1 MCDVS
6 AQHSIRSFSGL
17 RNLFTRHNGLK
28 IGCLNIRGLL
38 NKIDEMRTIVTECNF
53 DIMGICETFLD
64 DNVADNEI
72 CIEGYTTVKKN
83 RNRHGGGVMLY
94 IKEGIQYNEI
104 TNLAGSE
111 VESVWA
117 NIQCDKQQLALGIMY
132 RPPSS
137 NHAYLKSMLDQIDNV
152 YSYNE
157 NVMLMGDLNYDYKL
171 DESLSSNPLH
181 QIEILYGMRQLIN
194 SPTRVT
200 LTTSTI
206 IDVMFSTEHESHVVT
221 GVYDI
226 SLSDHYMTY
235 TIYSKISHKTCLHKE
250 INFRN
255 YKRFNID
262 SFRNALS
269 QNDNICNTSWS
280 ADQLADKWKK
290 FKDGFIKISNNCAPM
305 ETRRLK
311 HRNNPWINSHI
322 IELIY
327 ERDYLKRKA
336 IQYKNEETWLLYKR
350 ARNNVTEMIKLSK
363 KQYYENSI
371 QESRNNPTKMW
382 KVLKQLT
389 HGNNRESP
397 PNTLTADI
405 FNSYFTNIGL
415 DTVSHLQPTPTT
427 GVDGGENDLFWR
439 GSNSTCCFDFTT
451 IEQDS
456 VKKPPS

>member
-6 AQHSIRSFSGL
+6 AQHSIRTFSGL
-17 RNLFTRHNGLK
+17 RNLFTRHNGFK

-72 CIEGYTTVKKN
+72 CIEGYTTVKKT
-83 RNRHGGGVMLY
+83 RNRHGGGVILY

-152 YSYNE
+152 YSCNE

-194 SPTRVT
+194 SPNRVT

-262 SFRNALS
+262 SFRNALL
-269 QNDNICNTSWS
+269 QNDNICNTGCS
-280 ADQLADKWKK
+280 A
-290 FKDGFIKISNNCAPM
+290 IC
-305 ETRRLK
+305 
-311 HRNNPWINSHI
+311 
-322 IELIY
+322 
-327 ERDYLKRKA
+327 
-336 IQYKNEETWLLYKR
+336 
-350 ARNNVTEMIKLSK
+350 
-363 KQYYENSI
+363 
-371 QESRNNPTKMW
+371 
-382 KVLKQLT
+382 
-389 HGNNRESP
+389 
-397 PNTLTADI
+397 
-405 FNSYFTNIGL
+405 NI
-415 DTVSHLQPTPTT
+415 P
-427 GVDGGENDLFWR
+427 GE
-439 GSNSTCCFDFTT
+439 
-451 IEQDS
+451 
-456 VKKPPS
+456 

>member
-1 MCDVS
+1 
-6 AQHSIRSFSGL
+6 
-17 RNLFTRHNGLK
+17 
-28 IGCLNIRGLL
+28 
-38 NKIDEMRTIVTECNF
+38 
-53 DIMGICETFLD
+53 
-64 DNVADNEI
+64 
-72 CIEGYTTVKKN
+72 
-83 RNRHGGGVMLY
+83 MLY

-171 DESLSSNPLH
+171 DEYLSSNPLH

-311 HRNNPWINSHI
+311 HRHNPWINSHI

-363 KQYYENSI
+363 K
-371 QESRNNPTKMW
+371 
-382 KVLKQLT
+382 
-389 HGNNRESP
+389 
-397 PNTLTADI
+397 
-405 FNSYFTNIGL
+405 
-415 DTVSHLQPTPTT
+415 
-427 GVDGGENDLFWR
+427 
-439 GSNSTCCFDFTT
+439 T
-451 IEQDS
+451 IL
-456 VKKPPS
+456 

>member
-1 MCDVS
+1 MLYAPLYYNVY
-6 AQHSIRSFSGL
+6 
-17 RNLFTRHNGLK
+17 
-28 IGCLNIRGLL
+28 GCLNIRGSL

-64 DNVADNEI
+64 NNVADNEI

-137 NHAYLKSMLDQIDNV
+137 NHAYLKSMLDQIYNV

-157 NVMLMGDLNYDYKL
+157 NVM
-171 DESLSSNPLH
+171 
-181 QIEILYGMRQLIN
+181 IN

-206 IDVMFSTEHESHVVT
+206 IDVMFSTEHKSHGVT
-221 GVYDI
+221 VVYDI

-262 SFRNALS
+262 SFGNALS
-269 QNDNICNTSWS
+269 QNDNI
-280 ADQLADKWKK
+280 
-290 FKDGFIKISNNCAPM
+290 M
-305 ETRRLK
+305 
-311 HRNNPWINSHI
+311 
-322 IELIY
+322 
-327 ERDYLKRKA
+327 
-336 IQYKNEETWLLYKR
+336 
-350 ARNNVTEMIKLSK
+350 
-363 KQYYENSI
+363 
-371 QESRNNPTKMW
+371 
-382 KVLKQLT
+382 
-389 HGNNRESP
+389 
-397 PNTLTADI
+397 
-405 FNSYFTNIGL
+405 
-415 DTVSHLQPTPTT
+415 
-427 GVDGGENDLFWR
+427 
-439 GSNSTCCFDFTT
+439 
-451 IEQDS
+451 
-456 VKKPPS
+456 